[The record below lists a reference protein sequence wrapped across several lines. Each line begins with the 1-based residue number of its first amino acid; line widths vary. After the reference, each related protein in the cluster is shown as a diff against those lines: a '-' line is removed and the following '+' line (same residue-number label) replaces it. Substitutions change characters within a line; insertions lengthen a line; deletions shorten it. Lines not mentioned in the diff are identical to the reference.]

1 MSAEVYLECILTYRE
16 SMTKEQKANLLSTLY
31 RFLRR
36 KLSLFMIACMLG
48 ISNVILEED
57 RLVNDTRAKIE
68 QQDMQPEDEFR
79 YPELF

>member
-1 MSAEVYLECILTYRE
+1 
-16 SMTKEQKANLLSTLY
+16 MTKEQKQTLLKAIY

-57 RLVNDTRAKIE
+57 RMVNDTRAKIE
-68 QQDMQPEDEFR
+68 QQQMESEDD
-79 YPELF
+79 

>member
-1 MSAEVYLECILTYRE
+1 MIQ
-16 SMTKEQKANLLSTLY
+16 EQKTIFLKAAC

-57 RLVNDTRAKIE
+57 RMVNDTRARIE
-68 QQDMQPEDEFR
+68 QQEIQSEDD
-79 YPELF
+79 

>member
-1 MSAEVYLECILTYRE
+1 
-16 SMTKEQKANLLSTLY
+16 MTKEQKSSLLKATC

-57 RLVNDTRAKIE
+57 RMVNDTRAKIE
-68 QQDMQPEDEFR
+68 QQETQSEDD
-79 YPELF
+79 

>member
-1 MSAEVYLECILTYRE
+1 
-16 SMTKEQKANLLSTLY
+16 MTQEHKAKLLKATY

-57 RLVNDTRAKIE
+57 RMVNDTRARIE
-68 QQDMQPEDEFR
+68 QQEIQPEDD
-79 YPELF
+79 